1 MDEILAHHCVIPERV
16 YKKGNVYAMPISN
29 VNGEKL
35 LKNFDEVKNIFKKIV
50 LTLIKSLLTIFAGY
64 FSINSYFFFFHYC
77 HSCNNWREG
86 NFLCLRHVAGGECLL
101 INVW

>member
-16 YKKGNVYAMPISN
+16 YKKGNVYALPISN

-50 LTLIKSLLTIFAGY
+50 LTLIKSPFDNFCRL
-64 FSINSYFFFFHYC
+64 FFY
-77 HSCNNWREG
+77 
-86 NFLCLRHVAGGECLL
+86 
-101 INVW
+101 